1 MRNANM
7 YNMNPF
13 LIKTYKGPEYFFDR
27 IEETKKLS
35 DAIMNERNLTL
46 FSNRRLGK
54 TSLIQHV
61 FSKLDTRK
69 YHPIYID
76 LFATQNLA
84 QFAQKVTEVVYKSK
98 LIKEN
103 IFFRILGSIGASL
116 SFDEHS
122 GMPKIDLN
130 IVNRQKIIKGLPE
143 LFEQLKNNKKHDI
156 ILAFDEFQELAG
168 YEEEKAEAYVRT
180 IMQDCPEIT
189 FIFSGSKKSLMKEMF
204 ASSNRPF
211 FQSTQM
217 MELHEIDKDTY
228 AKEIFSVL
236 NSHNKLY
243 DKDVIYRILEET
255 YCHTGFTQLVL
266 SRVYSESG
274 EKIDDT
280 LFEMI
285 WEDILEENRSI
296 SREQEFLLPK
306 LQWKVLVAIAKEEF
320 VKAPLSRGFAD
331 KYGLSASSSVARAVK
346 ALLDKGL
353 IIECGDL
360 GLRVYNVYI
369 LKNLQKLY

>member
-27 IEETKKLS
+27 VEETKKLS

-61 FSKLDTRK
+61 FSQLDKSK
-69 YHPIYID
+69 YYPIFID
-76 LFATQNLA
+76 LFATRNLA
-84 QFAQKVTEVVYKSK
+84 QFAQNVTEIVYRSK

-143 LFEQLKNNKKHDI
+143 LFEQLKNYKKHNI
-156 ILAFDEFQELAG
+156 IIAFDEFQELAG

-204 ASSNRPF
+204 
-211 FQSTQM
+211 M
-217 MELHEIDKDTY
+217 MELHEIDKDIY

-236 NSHNKLY
+236 DKHNKLY
-243 DKDVIYRILEET
+243 NKDVIYRILEET

-266 SRVYSESG
+266 SRVYSESDK
-274 EKIDDT
+274 KIDDT
-280 LFEMI
+280 LFKMI
-285 WEDILEENRSI
+285 WEDILEDNRSL

-306 LQWKVLVAIAKEEF
+306 LQWKVLIAIAKEEF
-320 VKAPLSRGFAD
+320 VKAPLSREFAD
-331 KYGLSASSSVARAVK
+331 KYDLSASSSVARAVK

-353 IIECGDL
+353 IIESGNL
-360 GLRVYNVYI
+360 GLRVYNVFI
-369 LKNLQKLY
+369 LKNLQRLY

>member
-1 MRNANM
+1 
-7 YNMNPF
+7 MNPF

-27 IEETKKLS
+27 VKETKKLS
-35 DAIMNERNLTL
+35 DAIRNERNLTL
-46 FSNRRLGK
+46 FSDRRLGK

-61 FSKLDTRK
+61 FSQLDTSK
-69 YHPIYID
+69 CHPIYID
-76 LFATQNLA
+76 LFATRNLA

-98 LIKEN
+98 IIREN

-122 GMPKIDLN
+122 GIPKIDLN
-130 IVNRQKIIKGLPE
+130 FVNRQKIIKGLPE
-143 LFEQLKNNKKHDI
+143 VFDQLKKNRNQI
-156 ILAFDEFQELAG
+156 IIAFDEFQELAG

-217 MELHEIDKDTY
+217 MELHEMDKDTY
-228 AKEIFSVL
+228 ANEIFSVL
-236 NSHNKLY
+236 SNHNKLY
-243 DKDVIYRILEET
+243 DKGVIYRILEET

-274 EKIDDT
+274 EKIDYT
-280 LFEMI
+280 LYEMI
-285 WEDILEENRSI
+285 WEDILEENRSV

-306 LQWKVLVAIAKEEF
+306 LQWKVLIAIAKEEF

-353 IIECGDL
+353 IIESGDL
-360 GLRVYNVYI
+360 GLRVYNVFV